1 MALIKCPECGREI
14 SDKSEQCIHCG
25 YKLEQT
31 DSDQGITPPDNG
43 AIPTEK
49 NETVNIEAGSVSGN
63 SDRNKTAIVIAIVCI
78 VCLIGVAGILLW
90 FSRDK
95 SDKSDKNNTPET
107 VMTDDKNDKN
117 NTSESKMTDE
127 EKIEKGASVLGETA
141 GEDGELTISEDMI
154 SFIES
159 VELFGYEGHIEHG
172 MTQPDPVTNEGYID
186 GMYWVSDDE
195 YGEKDVKKVV
205 KGLEKIYGEYGKKD
219 VRYYDEIEK
228 AYMWKNTEEFQWIV
242 CGINSE
248 NKILIIWISDL
259 TAGNEADIT
268 ESNIGKIYD
277 LMGSTIVDKESGMV
291 DLTEEYQEFVAAPVD
306 LWGMAGAVTTLEG
319 NKGKSVDTIWWK
331 AEQEYDQSTY
341 DELRDKIIEKYGNYA
356 EEYEYDGSNFY
367 AWEDVDG
374 FSTIALQH
382 HVLDGEHSI
391 YLIFQSV

>member
-25 YKLEQT
+25 YKLEKT
-31 DSDQGITPPDNG
+31 DSGPGITSSDNG
-43 AIPTEK
+43 SIPTEK
-49 NETVNIEAGSVSGN
+49 NETMDVEAGSVSGN

-306 LWGMAGAVTTLEG
+306 L
-319 NKGKSVDTIWWK
+319 
-331 AEQEYDQSTY
+331 
-341 DELRDKIIEKYGNYA
+341 
-356 EEYEYDGSNFY
+356 
-367 AWEDVDG
+367 
-374 FSTIALQH
+374 
-382 HVLDGEHSI
+382 
-391 YLIFQSV
+391 